1 MQVKVWDRSY
11 PPPPSLSPLH
21 LHPSHPSTPLPSPP
35 HLHTF
40 LFSPPPSTPASPIH
54 HSPGEL
60 GQIRDALEA
69 NAGLMD
75 SCGLAP
81 LLPLFSLPNLANV
94 SGAITPADMTA
105 ARAALSDVEP
115 DPTAALGL
123 IRRIGCTYCQ
133 AQRHGFQAYNP
144 LVQQSAAL
152 ADVLLY
158 GAIVPLEGR
167 EIQAPKR
174 EISSRMVQIA
184 NDADE
189 AMRQANVE
197 IPLFW

>member
-1 MQVKVWDRSY
+1 VYAFWVVTAAAMAAWEKNLNVAAVAGQARQK
-11 PPPPSLSPLH
+11 L
-21 LHPSHPSTPLPSPP
+21 
-35 HLHTF
+35 
-40 LFSPPPSTPASPIH
+40 
-54 HSPGEL
+54 GEL
-60 GQIRDALEA
+60 GQIRDTLEA

-75 SCGLAP
+75 ACGLTP

-94 SGAITPADMTA
+94 SGTITPADMAA

-152 ADVLLY
+152 TDVLLY